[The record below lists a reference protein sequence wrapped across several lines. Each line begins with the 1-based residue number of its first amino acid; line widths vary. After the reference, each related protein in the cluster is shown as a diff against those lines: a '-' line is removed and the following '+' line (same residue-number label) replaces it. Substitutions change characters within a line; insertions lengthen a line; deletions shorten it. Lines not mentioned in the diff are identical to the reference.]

1 MEAENIRA
9 ADAKEVGVGNPAEET
24 YCYPNTYILKG
35 SSNFVNPVR
44 IRRISDGKCGN
55 RPAKSNFTIGLP
67 PCQASRP
74 MWKKS
79 LILLPVLLTLLGCAT
94 TGTNLSA
101 QRQLRNTEN
110 LYPVEAIFDSR
121 QQALRWDSVQA
132 TVVVGK
138 ESYPMR
144 RTHMMRNRWECLI
157 PVPVGVTTADYHY
170 KFDYLYNDFGGPKK
184 GSASSK
190 TYKLQIID

>member
-1 MEAENIRA
+1 MPP
-9 ADAKEVGVGNPAEET
+9 D
-24 YCYPNTYILKG
+24 
-35 SSNFVNPVR
+35 
-44 IRRISDGKCGN
+44 
-55 RPAKSNFTIGLP
+55 KSNFTSMQS
-67 PCQASRP
+67 PCHAVYV

-101 QRQLRNTEN
+101 QRQLRNANN

-121 QQALRWDSVQA
+121 QQALRWDSVEA
-132 TVVVGK
+132 TVIVGK

-144 RTHMMRNRWECLI
+144 RTHMMRNRWEGLI
-157 PVPVGVTTADYHY
+157 PVPAGVNSTDYHY
-170 KFDYLYNDFGGPKK
+170 KFDFLYNDFGGPKK

-190 TYKLQIID
+190 TYTLQIVD